1 MTRYI
6 HDIKRW
12 AMYSYYFRV
21 SQYWHVMPCE
31 GTAKHYLGNAWIMLL
46 AVRVWSVFPP
56 RHSSRK
62 AQGLALLDVQYEVA
76 DDPWFVHSLLWGTT
90 KSDSNHQNGCF
101 KVIHNYGWKQIH
113 FNVPMISGTCP
124 KRDFKKSFRF
134 EPENCRRACHSKPLT
149 TWR

>member
-1 MTRYI
+1 MGHVLLLFQSI
-6 HDIKRW
+6 AVLACD
-12 AMYSYYFRV
+12 AM
-21 SQYWHVMPCE
+21 W
-31 GTAKHYLGNAWIMLL
+31 KHSKTLLGQRLDHAFGS
-46 AVRVWSVFPP
+46 RVWSVVS

-62 AQGLALLDVQYEVA
+62 AQSLALLDVQYEFA
-76 DDPWFVHSLLWGTT
+76 DDPLFVHSLLWGTT

-124 KRDFKKSFRF
+124 KRDFKNRF
-134 EPENCRRACHSKPLT
+134 VSPNNCVEPENCRRACHSKPLT